1 MTRFLVTGASGLL
14 GLNFSLKAAA
24 RHRIVGVVHQ
34 QVLHRTPFPTI
45 GIDLSEKGAVEK
57 LLQQVQPEVVLH
69 CAALAN
75 VDQCEVEP
83 ELAARVNAE
92 LPGELAAECKRRKIR
107 LVHISTDAVFDGQSG
122 NYDETDAVNPINT
135 YARTKLAGEQ
145 AVRDANPDAIIAR
158 VNFYG
163 WSLKGKR
170 SLAEIFY
177 YTLSSNQAMRGF
189 TDVFFCPL
197 QVDQLSDVILKMLEK
212 DLKGLYHVVSPES
225 LSKYQFGR
233 MIVDQFELDAGLLT
247 PSSWREAGLKAV
259 RSPNLTLNCQKLSR
273 DLGVA
278 LPGQT
283 EGMQLFYSQFC
294 SGLPERLWQMS
305 KPEQPDLLG

>member
-1 MTRFLVTGASGLL
+1 MTHFLVTGASGLL
-14 GLNFSLKAAA
+14 GLNFSLKAAG
-24 RHRIVGVVHQ
+24 HHKIVGVVHQ
-34 QVLHRTPFPTI
+34 QALRQVPFPTLQL
-45 GIDLSEKGAVEK
+45 DLSENGAVEK
-57 LLQQVQPEVVLH
+57 LVQQVQPEVVLH

-83 ELAARVNAE
+83 ELAFRVNAE
-92 LPGELAAECKRRKIR
+92 LPGKLATVCKRLKIR
-107 LVHISTDAVFDGQSG
+107 LVHISTDAVFDGQRG
-122 NYDETDAVNPINT
+122 GYHEADAANPINT

-163 WSLKGKR
+163 WSLKGRR

-177 YTLSSNQAMRGF
+177 YTLSSNRPMRGF
-189 TDVFFCPL
+189 TDVFFCPFH
-197 QVDQLSDVILKMLEK
+197 VDQLTDVILKMLEK

-233 MIVDQFELDAGLLT
+233 MIASQFGLDESLLT

-259 RSPNLTLNCQKLSR
+259 RSPNLTLSSQKLSR
-273 DLGVA
+273 DLGAV
-278 LPGQT
+278 LPGQM

-294 SGLPERLWQMS
+294 SGLPECLRRIGR
-305 KPEQPDLLG
+305 PDEASQLA